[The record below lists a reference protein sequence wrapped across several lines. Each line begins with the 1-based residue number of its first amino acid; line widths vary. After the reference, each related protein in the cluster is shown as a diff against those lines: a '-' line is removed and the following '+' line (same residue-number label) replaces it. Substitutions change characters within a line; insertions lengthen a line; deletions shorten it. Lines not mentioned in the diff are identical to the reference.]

1 VTLEYC
7 FVLGCP
13 RSGTTFLM
21 NCLEAL
27 PYTEC
32 LSGISYP
39 IPIAHL
45 AAQQLPE
52 RINHCL
58 EYSLESTLNVY
69 LDSIPNSRLRA
80 FCNVLTGSID
90 LHEAKA
96 LFQRKRQLKRFIYK
110 EPFFSFAPSFV
121 YRALP
126 NCKIIYLYR
135 DGRDCANSLVRMYDV
150 LTDEKLKTLK
160 TSESSLGY
168 QNGSLWIPWW
178 VAPDQSDDFI
188 QASPYVRAIWMWK
201 EMVNSCESFFAQP
214 DVQKSE
220 RILKIKYEDLTH
232 EPMVFGEK
240 IVNHIGA
247 DFNSR
252 LQRRFRKASVKSIG
266 KYKGQDD
273 LEIKSAEQVAY
284 HELNLYGYLK

>member
-1 VTLEYC
+1 
-7 FVLGCP
+7 
-13 RSGTTFLM
+13 M

-32 LSGISYP
+32 LSGLSYP

-52 RINHCL
+52 QINHCL

-80 FCNVLTGSID
+80 FCHLLIGSIG
-90 LHEAKA
+90 LNEAKA

-135 DGRDCANSLVRMYDV
+135 DGRDCANSLVRMYNV

-160 TSESSLGY
+160 SSESSLGY
-168 QNGSLWIPWW
+168 QSGSLWIPWW
-178 VAPDQSDDFI
+178 VTPGQSDDFI

-201 EMVNSCESFFAQP
+201 EMVNCCESFFSQP
-214 DVQKSE
+214 DIEKSE
-220 RILKIKYEDLTH
+220 RILKIKYEDLTR
-232 EPMVFGEK
+232 EPMVLGEK
-240 IVNHIGA
+240 IVNHVGA
-247 DFNSR
+247 DFNNKI
-252 LQRRFRKASVKSIG
+252 QRRFKKASIKSIG
-266 KYKGQDD
+266 KYKGQDA
-273 LEIKSAEQVAY
+273 LEIKLAEQVAY
-284 HELNLYGYLK
+284 HELNLYGYLE